1 MADVN
6 ALVLAALYGN
16 IGKVRRLLA
25 EGVPVNSLNEVSVL
39 LFILTSVHP
48 QPVESNCEYS
58 ENA

>member
-6 ALVLAALYGN
+6 ALVLAALRGN

-25 EGVPVNSLNEVSVL
+25 KGVPVNSLDEVSVL
-39 LFILTSVHP
+39 LFILTSVDP
-48 QPVESNCEYS
+48 QPVESNCGYS

>member
-6 ALVLAALYGN
+6 ALVLAALTDN

-25 EGVPVNSLNEVSVL
+25 KGVPVNSLDEVSVL
-39 LFILTSVHP
+39 LFILTSVDPH
-48 QPVESNCEYS
+48 PVESNCGYS